1 MAISRRALVT
11 WKVILRNSLRKNS
24 ESKIYFSENEKAI
37 EICKLTRKHQYTSYK
52 IPEEN
57 GGDNKETIK
66 KKIITENF
74 LALES

>member
-1 MAISRRALVT
+1 M
-11 WKVILRNSLRKNS
+11 
-24 ESKIYFSENEKAI
+24 ESKIYFSENERAI

-57 GGDNKETIK
+57 GGNNKEIIK
-66 KKIITENF
+66 EKIITENF